1 MIESFRH
8 KGLKAFAETGDKRGI
23 LPVHAERI
31 EEILSAL
38 ESAGSLRDVI
48 RVKGFH
54 SLQIRG
60 DKRPTRYAMSVS
72 GAWRITFTAH
82 RVDPLRSARKAPA
95 ESSFAKPR
103 SEKAKRCFDDAGE
116 TRFRNLD
123 YCNYH

>member
-23 LPVHAERI
+23 LPCHAERI
-31 EEILSAL
+31 EEILRAL
-38 ESAGSLRDVI
+38 ESAKTLRDVQ

-54 SLQIRG
+54 SLRIRG
-60 DKRPTRYAMSVS
+60 DRKPVRYAMSVS
-72 GAWRITFTAH
+72 GAWRITFTVATV
-82 RVDPLRSARKAPA
+82 RTVRTEQGRGRC
-95 ESSFAKPR
+95 KPR
-103 SEKAKRCFDDAGE
+103 RLSRSTIRDFDKVE